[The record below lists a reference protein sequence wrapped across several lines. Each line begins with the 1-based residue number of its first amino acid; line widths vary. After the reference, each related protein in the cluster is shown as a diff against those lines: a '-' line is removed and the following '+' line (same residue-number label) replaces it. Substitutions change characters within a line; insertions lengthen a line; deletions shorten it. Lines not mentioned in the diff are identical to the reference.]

1 MSTSKYCRLMHE
13 GKPVWGQ
20 ISDETIQI
28 LEGDLFGQFS
38 IADHKVALIGTKLL
52 PPVTP
57 SKIVCVGLN
66 YADHVRESQS
76 SNVVPQEP
84 VLFMKPLTS
93 LIGPEE
99 TIVAPPQS
107 QRVDY
112 EGEIGVVIGAC
123 CKDLSPEE
131 VAKNIF
137 GVTCV
142 NDVTAR
148 DLQKK
153 DLQWTR
159 GKGFDTFCPVGPY
172 LVTGLDCK
180 NLNVISRL
188 NGETRQT
195 SNSRYMIF
203 SIAELISF
211 INHIITLL
219 PGDLIATGTPEGV
232 GPMKNGDIIEV
243 EVEGVGVLRN
253 RVQRNG

>member
-1 MSTSKYCRLMHE
+1 MSTRKYCRLMRE
-13 GKPVWGQ
+13 GKPVWGL

-38 IADHKVALIGTKLL
+38 LTDQKVALIGTKLL

-57 SKIVCVGLN
+57 SKIICVGLN
-66 YADHVRESQS
+66 YADHVKESQS

-84 VLFMKPLTS
+84 VLFMKPLTA

-99 TIVAPPQS
+99 VIVTPPQS

-112 EGEIGVVIGAC
+112 EGEIGVVIGAR
-123 CKDLSPEE
+123 CKGLSPEE
-131 VAKNIF
+131 VTKNIF

-172 LVTGLDCK
+172 LVTGLDYK
-180 NLNVISRL
+180 NLNVTSRL

-195 SNSRYMIF
+195 SSSRHMIF

-211 INHIITLL
+211 INDIMTLL

-232 GPMKNGDIIEV
+232 GPMKSGDIVEV
-243 EVEGVGVLRN
+243 EVEGVGVLCN
-253 RVQRNG
+253 RVGRNG

>member
-1 MSTSKYCRLMHE
+1 
-13 GKPVWGQ
+13 
-20 ISDETIQI
+20 
-28 LEGDLFGQFS
+28 FS
-38 IADHKVALIGTKLL
+38 ITDHKVDLVGTKLL
-52 PPVTP
+52 APVTP

-66 YADHVRESQS
+66 YADHVKESQS
-76 SNVVPQEP
+76 SNVVPKEP
-84 VLFMKPLTS
+84 VLFMKPLTA

-112 EGEIGVVIGAC
+112 EGEIGVVIGAR

-131 VAKNIF
+131 ITKNIF

-159 GKGFDTFCPVGPY
+159 GKGFDTFCPAGPY
-172 LVTGLDCK
+172 LVTDLDYK
-180 NLNVISRL
+180 NLNVTSRL

-195 SNSRYMIF
+195 SNSRNMIF
-203 SIAELISF
+203 SIAELIGF
-211 INHIITLL
+211 INNIMTLL

-253 RVQRNG
+253 RVMRNG

>member
-1 MSTSKYCRLMHE
+1 MHE
-13 GKPVWGQ
+13 GKPVWGL

-38 IADHKVALIGTKLL
+38 ITDRKVALIGSKLL

-57 SKIVCVGLN
+57 SKIICVGLN
-66 YADHVRESQS
+66 YVDHVKESQS

-99 TIVAPPQS
+99 PIIAPPQS

-112 EGEIGVVIGAC
+112 EGEIGVVIGTR
-123 CKDLSPEE
+123 CKGFSPEE
-131 VAKNIF
+131 IAKNIF

-159 GKGFDTFCPVGPY
+159 GKGFDTFCPAGPY
-172 LVTGLDCK
+172 LVTGLDLK
-180 NLNVISRL
+180 NLNVTSRL
-188 NGETRQT
+188 NGETRQS
-195 SNSRYMIF
+195 SNSRNMIF

-211 INHIITLL
+211 INDIMTLL

-232 GPMKNGDIIEV
+232 GPMKNGDVVEV

-253 RVQRNG
+253 QVRRNG

>member
-1 MSTSKYCRLMHE
+1 MHE
-13 GKPVWGQ
+13 GKPVWGL
-20 ISDETIQI
+20 IGEEMIQI
-28 LEGDLFGQFS
+28 LEGNLFGQFS
-38 IADHKVALIGTKLL
+38 ITDRKVTLSGTKLL

-66 YADHVRESQS
+66 YVDHVKESQS

-84 VLFMKPLTS
+84 VLFMKPPTA

-99 TIVAPPQS
+99 TIIAPPQS

-112 EGEIGVVIGAC
+112 EGEIGVVIGAR
-123 CKDLSPEE
+123 CKNLSPEE
-131 VAKNIF
+131 VARNIF

-172 LVTGLDCK
+172 LVTGLDYK
-180 NLNVISRL
+180 NLSVTSRL

-195 SNSRYMIF
+195 SNSRHMIF
-203 SIAELISF
+203 SIAELVSY
-211 INHIITLL
+211 INNIMTFL

-232 GPMKNGDIIEV
+232 GPMKDGDVIEV

-253 RVQRNG
+253 RVKRNG

>member
-1 MSTSKYCRLMHE
+1 MHDA
-13 GKPVWGQ
+13 KPVWGL

-28 LEGDLFGQFS
+28 LEGNLFGQFS
-38 IADHKVALIGTKLL
+38 ITDHIVSLIGTKLL

-57 SKIVCVGLN
+57 TKIVCVGLN
-66 YADHVRESQS
+66 YADHVKESQS

-84 VLFMKPLTS
+84 VLFMKPLTA

-112 EGEIGVVIGAC
+112 EGEIGVVIGAR

-131 VAKNIF
+131 VEKHIF

-180 NLNVISRL
+180 NLNVTSRL

-195 SNSRYMIF
+195 SNSRHMIF
-203 SIAELISF
+203 SIAELISY
-211 INHIITLL
+211 INHIMTLL

-243 EVEGVGVLRN
+243 EVEGVGILRN

>member
-1 MSTSKYCRLMHE
+1 MSIKKYCRLMHS
-13 GKPVWGQ
+13 GKPVWGLVTG
-20 ISDETIQI
+20 ETIQI
-28 LEGDLFGQFS
+28 MEGDLFGQFS
-38 IADHKVALIGTKLL
+38 TTDQMAALAGTKLL

-57 SKIVCVGLN
+57 TKIVCVGLN
-66 YADHVRESQS
+66 YADHVKESQS
-76 SNVVPQEP
+76 SSVVPQEP
-84 VLFMKPLTS
+84 VLFMKPLTA
-93 LIGPEE
+93 LIGPED
-99 TIVAPPQS
+99 TIVAPVQS

-112 EGEIGVVIGAC
+112 EGEIGVVIGAR

-180 NLNVISRL
+180 NLNVTSRL

-195 SNSRYMIF
+195 SNSRNMIF

-211 INHIITLL
+211 VNHIMTLL

-243 EVEGVGVLRN
+243 EVESVGVLRN

>member
-13 GKPVWGQ
+13 GKSVWGL
-20 ISDETIQI
+20 ISEETIQI
-28 LEGDLFGQFS
+28 LEGNLFDQFS
-38 IADHKVALIGTKLL
+38 ITDRKVALIGSKLL

-66 YADHVRESQS
+66 YADHVKESQS

-84 VLFMKPLTS
+84 VLFMKPLTA
-93 LIGPEE
+93 LIGPEDK
-99 TIVAPPQS
+99 IISPPQS

-112 EGEIGVVIGAC
+112 EGEIGVVIGKR
-123 CKDLSPEE
+123 CKGLSPEE

-159 GKGFDTFCPVGPY
+159 GKGFDTFCPAGPY
-172 LVTGLDCK
+172 LVTGLDLM
-180 NLNVISRL
+180 NLNVTSRL
-188 NGETRQT
+188 NGETRQS
-195 SNSRYMIF
+195 SNSRNMIF
-203 SIAELISF
+203 SITELISF
-211 INHIITLL
+211 INEIMTLL

-232 GPMKNGDIIEV
+232 GPMKSGDVVEV
-243 EVEGVGVLRN
+243 EVEGVGILRN
-253 RVQRNG
+253 QVQRNG